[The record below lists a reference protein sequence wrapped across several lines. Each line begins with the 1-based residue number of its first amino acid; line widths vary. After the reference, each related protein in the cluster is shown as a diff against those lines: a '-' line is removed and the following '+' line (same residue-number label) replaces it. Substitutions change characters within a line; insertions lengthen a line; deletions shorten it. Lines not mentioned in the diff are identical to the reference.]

1 VAGTPGLDAD
11 LSCAAGRRCDGYP
24 MVTRGHAISRQKE
37 TPSTLAHD
45 LNAGAVAALE
55 EAREMPPGEERT
67 EAIQKAMVFRNAAE
81 IHQLLGRKRG
91 APDL

>member
-11 LSCAAGRRCDGYP
+11 LSCAARRRCDGYP
-24 MVTRGHAISRQKE
+24 MVTRRRAVSRHNE

-45 LNAGAVAALE
+45 LNAGAVVALDK
-55 EAREMPPGEERT
+55 AREMSPGDERT
-67 EAIQKAMVFRNAAE
+67 EAIHKATVFRNAAE
-81 IHQLLGRKRG
+81 IHRLLGRRRG

>member
-1 VAGTPGLDAD
+1 MAGTPGLDAD

-24 MVTRGHAISRQKE
+24 MVTWRRAG

-45 LNAGAVAALE
+45 LNAGAVVALDK
-55 EAREMPPGEERT
+55 AREMLPGDERT
-67 EAIQKAMVFRNAAE
+67 EAIHKATVFRNAAE
-81 IHQLLGRKRG
+81 IHRLLGRKRG